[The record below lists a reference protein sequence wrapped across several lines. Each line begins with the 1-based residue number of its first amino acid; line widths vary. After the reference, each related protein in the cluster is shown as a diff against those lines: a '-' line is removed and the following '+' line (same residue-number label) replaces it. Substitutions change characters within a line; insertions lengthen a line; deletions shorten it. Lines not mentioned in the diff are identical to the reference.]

1 MSSGCNDTHGAATAV
16 SELYSLLPYMAM
28 ARPRENQPFV
38 SQPWI
43 WTGLAP
49 LRHPASSL
57 YNDEALNSL
66 DVSRCNAASV

>member
-1 MSSGCNDTHGAATAV
+1 MSSGCNDTDGAATAV
-16 SELYSLLPYMAM
+16 SELYSLLPYM

-43 WTGLAP
+43 WTGPAP

-57 YNDEALNSL
+57 HNDEALNSL
-66 DVSRCNAASV
+66 DVSRCN